1 MIAYYH
7 IYLEIPFFA
16 VNHVSITYQMLFW
29 KNWSIIDCNGIW
41 KNINYIIPIKVDSGK
56 IETLWNNV

>member
-16 VNHVSITYQMLFW
+16 VNHVSITAMVF
-29 KNWSIIDCNGIW
+29 
-41 KNINYIIPIKVDSGK
+41 GK
-56 IETLWNNV
+56 T